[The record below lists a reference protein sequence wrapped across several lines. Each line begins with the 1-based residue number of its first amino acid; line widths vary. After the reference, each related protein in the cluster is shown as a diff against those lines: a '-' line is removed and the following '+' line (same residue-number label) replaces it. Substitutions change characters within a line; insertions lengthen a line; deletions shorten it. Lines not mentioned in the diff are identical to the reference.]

1 MLRISSDLL
10 QCQALAQDKCNQ
22 VQELTVWAQSIYIN
36 CHFTPAPSL
45 QCPAHCLS
53 EALCFWPIACLEREQ
68 RESQTRKEVFNQF
81 PDSFELQHKS
91 PQGVLQIYSGG
102 CWEKLSEIIQ
112 TREAVYRTAC
122 VCQPGPGPCQADT
135 AMRHNWG
142 LKSFA
147 SFSLS

>member
-1 MLRISSDLL
+1 MCSPPRWGTILR
-10 QCQALAQDKCNQ
+10 
-22 VQELTVWAQSIYIN
+22 TVSQSKFPFLPYGVFSRHFVTVTIIN
-36 CHFTPAPSL
+36 AAVCATP
-45 QCPAHCLS
+45 S